1 MEKQTV
7 TRSVHPGKTTARRVH
22 NRLTKHGN
30 FFARD
35 AIYGL
40 QSSLEIMTVQWGSFS
55 TLNNANLLKRHPLV
69 KLMFKELGF
78 LLYYRFWKTN
88 LQVKK
93 ISFKEWKILLVSLY
107 IVMLAMISINL
118 KLLSRFITILGN
130 IFWAVFFLLRKLKIR
145 SVQKRNNK
153 TEDIWKMEAI
163 TPSFCPFHFIF
174 CRPPFCIKVILF
186 QRITLS
192 ISNFRKREGWVGLI
206 EWGERGLSYLFCN
219 FVHCTCQVAHI
230 SWRHT
235 SDGNSA
241 IFGQVDGVFFSKP
254 FNLKIQTSNLAYC
267 TLYQKNS
274 WLALLPRRRSEITLT
289 KTIKPPEIAPLV
301 CISLNQFWYKPC
313 FFEILNFPQLLDLK

>member
-1 MEKQTV
+1 MV
-7 TRSVHPGKTTARRVH
+7 SLPSYCSVQPGKTIAHRVH

-35 AIYGL
+35 AFYGL
-40 QSSLEIMTVQWGSFS
+40 QSSFEIMTVQWGLFS

-69 KLMFKELGF
+69 KLTFKELGF

-93 ISFKEWKILLVSLY
+93 IYFKEWKILLVSPY

-118 KLLSRFITILGN
+118 TLLSRFITILGN

-153 TEDIWKMEAI
+153 TEDIRKMEAI
-163 TPSFCPFHFIF
+163 TSSFCPFHFTF

-192 ISNFRKREGWVGLI
+192 ISNFRKRDGWVGLI
-206 EWGERGLSYLFCN
+206 E
-219 FVHCTCQVAHI
+219 
-230 SWRHT
+230 
-235 SDGNSA
+235 
-241 IFGQVDGVFFSKP
+241 
-254 FNLKIQTSNLAYC
+254 
-267 TLYQKNS
+267 
-274 WLALLPRRRSEITLT
+274 
-289 KTIKPPEIAPLV
+289 
-301 CISLNQFWYKPC
+301 
-313 FFEILNFPQLLDLK
+313 